1 MRSPVAILLRSEA
14 TKITTHK
21 VMIHIFIYR
30 KFHGLQIFVAAY
42 NKMTSSTN
50 AELPVRILTRAF
62 FGNRVIPGK
71 YIGGGVNGKVYETNN
86 NRIIK
91 FILGS
96 QPKEY
101 IALEHLQ
108 STRTVPSFKNGNG
121 KVMKLT
127 PKLMLAAR
135 EMFKN
140 NYNND
145 TRMTAIIMGKVGG
158 ANPMTLKRYVNT
170 HPGTVNKADITR
182 RVRHILDQMGSK
194 GISHGDFHY
203 ENIIVQVGPSGKI
216 VRMWAIDF
224 GRAFWLPL
232 NKTPIN
238 ILKIAS
244 GRTHSTRSLYNRN
257 RGSNVPLVG
266 PTGNHRIDPHMAQ
279 ALGVQYL
286 ENNVHR
292 IAGLRRF
299 VHNEVARLPKSPRRV
314 TAPARRAKS
323 ATPAR
328 RPRTASK

>member
-1 MRSPVAILLRSEA
+1 
-14 TKITTHK
+14 
-21 VMIHIFIYR
+21 MI
-30 KFHGLQIFVAAY
+30 HGLQIFLAAY
-42 NKMTSSTN
+42 NKMTPNTN
-50 AELPVRILTRAF
+50 TELPVRILTRAF

-86 NRIIK
+86 NRVIK
-91 FILGS
+91 FILGP

-101 IALEHLQ
+101 LALEHLQ
-108 STRTVPSFKNGNG
+108 STHTVPSFRPGNG

-145 TRMTAIIMGKVGG
+145 TLMTAIIMGKVGG

-194 GISHGDFHY
+194 GISHGNFHY

-224 GRAFWLPL
+224 GRAIRLPL

-238 ILKIAS
+238 ILKTAS

-257 RGSNVPLVG
+257 RALNVPLVG
-266 PTGNHRIDPHMAQ
+266 TMKHRIDPHMAQ

-286 ENNVHR
+286 ANNVHR

-299 VHNEVARLPKSPRRV
+299 VHNEVAKLPNSPRRV
-314 TAPARRAKS
+314 TTPSRRAKSATPARRAKS